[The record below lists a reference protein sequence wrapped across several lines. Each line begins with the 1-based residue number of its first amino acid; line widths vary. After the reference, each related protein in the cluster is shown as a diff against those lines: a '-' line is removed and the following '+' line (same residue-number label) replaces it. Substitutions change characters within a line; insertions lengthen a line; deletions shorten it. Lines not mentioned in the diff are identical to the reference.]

1 MAPHQNVS
9 RVSVSIE
16 IMKKMKCFQQRQFS
30 PQGKLVFFMAPC
42 GHSCTLYTGVPPISW
57 GKNNWEPVFL
67 VFRDFTSFAR
77 KTNNSK
83 HTFNENL
90 SMNPFVEISFQI
102 CGFSMIICIIQNGF
116 DLISEDRKIEYE
128 KG

>member
-1 MAPHQNVS
+1 M
-9 RVSVSIE
+9 
-16 IMKKMKCFQQRQFS
+16 
-30 PQGKLVFFMAPC
+30 
-42 GHSCTLYTGVPPISW
+42 YTGLPPISW
-57 GKNNWEPVFL
+57 EKNNWEPVFL